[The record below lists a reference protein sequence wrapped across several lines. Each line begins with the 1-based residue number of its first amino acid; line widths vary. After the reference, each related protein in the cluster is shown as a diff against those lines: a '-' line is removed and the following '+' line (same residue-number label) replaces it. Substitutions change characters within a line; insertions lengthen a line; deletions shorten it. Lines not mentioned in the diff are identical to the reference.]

1 MPPAIVTS
9 LRISSSTET
18 NHVKPSIRP
27 NRGRHI
33 CHGLNQVHAS
43 ILVLR
48 CSKYSP
54 TCGNRAN
61 QQRTTRKGRSQ
72 ASAPKSHEYWCI
84 FRNFFIISWIQLVC
98 LTNRAADGQ
107 PNVWR
112 IHWCHISRIQASPYL
127 PQHVALHDFVPWAP
141 ETWAIRWDRLR
152 LVVSRM
158 ALRAFKSWKSK
169 TTLRPCTTQWL
180 IGYIRYYLVTIIL
193 VNVRIYLYLVISCYI
208 G

>member
-1 MPPAIVTS
+1 MPPAMVTS

-33 CHGLNQVHAS
+33 CHGLNQVHAN

-72 ASAPKSHEYWCI
+72 ASAPKSHEYCASSGI
-84 FRNFFIISWIQLVC
+84 VSSSVGFSWYVSQI
-98 LTNRAADGQ
+98 GQ
-107 PNVWR
+107 PMANPMLTDPLMPYFQDPGLP
-112 IHWCHISRIQASPYL
+112 ISSTTCRASWFRPL
-127 PQHVALHDFVPWAP
+127 SARNMGDS
-141 ETWAIRWDRLR
+141 LR
-152 LVVSRM
+152 
-158 ALRAFKSWKSK
+158 
-169 TTLRPCTTQWL
+169 
-180 IGYIRYYLVTIIL
+180 
-193 VNVRIYLYLVISCYI
+193 
-208 G
+208 

>member
-9 LRISSSTET
+9 LRISSSTEI
-18 NHVKPSIRP
+18 NHVKPSIQP
-27 NRGRHI
+27 NRGRHV
-33 CHGLNQVHAS
+33 CHGLNQVYAN

-54 TCGNRAN
+54 TCGNRA
-61 QQRTTRKGRSQ
+61 
-72 ASAPKSHEYWCI
+72 SHENWCI
-84 FRNFFIISWIQLVC
+84 FRNCIIISWIQLVC
-98 LTNRAADGQ
+98 LTNRAADG
-107 PNVWR
+107 
-112 IHWCHISRIQASPYL
+112 QASPYL

-158 ALRAFKSWKSK
+158 ALGALKSSKSK

-180 IGYIRYYLVTIIL
+180 IG
-193 VNVRIYLYLVISCYI
+193 
-208 G
+208 

>member
-33 CHGLNQVHAS
+33 CHGLNQVHAN

-72 ASAPKSHEYWCI
+72 ASAPKSH
-84 FRNFFIISWIQLVC
+84 
-98 LTNRAADGQ
+98 
-107 PNVWR
+107 
-112 IHWCHISRIQASPYL
+112 SRIQASPYL